1 MVLLPLVGPAILAE
15 PCMDCKHCK
24 ILAVVRVAALA
35 GGRDE
40 HDTLVVARN
49 GRKRGRIDD
58 GQEDLLKCE
67 ETACST

>member
-1 MVLLPLVGPAILAE
+1 
-15 PCMDCKHCK
+15 MDCKRCK